1 MVALFVAITF
11 ILFIA
16 VDILILKVQRKKHPA
31 LYNPDI
37 PVFNKRSF
45 HFPAELLLS
54 KGHTWIKILKDGIV
68 EVGIDDFIIKA
79 LGKLSVINLAKEG
92 AEIKTG
98 DVILQAV
105 VDKKSLNFRSPINGL
120 VKKVN
125 SSLIGQAIE
134 DPYTNWGII
143 VVPAGIDKDRSNLM
157 EGKQLA
163 DWLKNEV
170 VRLKDFLSLHT
181 PKIGLVG
188 VTMHDGGNI
197 VEGAVANIDE
207 TGIEDFEKEFL
218 TF

>member
-16 VDILILKVQRKKHPA
+16 VDILILKAQRKKHPA
-31 LYNPDI
+31 LYNPEYS
-37 PVFNKRSF
+37 VFNKRSF
-45 HFPAELLLS
+45 HLPAELLLS

-68 EVGIDDFIIKA
+68 EVGIDDFITKA

-105 VDKKSLNFRSPINGL
+105 IDKKSINFRSPINGL

-125 SSLIGQAIE
+125 SSLIGQTIE
-134 DPYTNWGII
+134 DPYTNWGITVI
-143 VVPAGIDKDRSNLM
+143 PAGIEKDKNNLM

-163 DWLKNEV
+163 DWLRNEV

-181 PKIGLVG
+181 PKVGLAG

-207 TGIEDFEKEFL
+207 KGIEDFEKEFL